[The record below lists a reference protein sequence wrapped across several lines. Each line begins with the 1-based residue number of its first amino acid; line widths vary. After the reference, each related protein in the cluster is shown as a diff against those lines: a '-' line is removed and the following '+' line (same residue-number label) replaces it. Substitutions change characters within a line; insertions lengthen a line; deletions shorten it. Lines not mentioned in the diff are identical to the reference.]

1 MADMNEIRDRVF
13 STIENVADKTKAFA
27 AIAADKAKAMGRIA
41 KLTVEINGEKDTM
54 KKAYIEIGKLYY
66 ETHRNDPDGFFIQL
80 CDEITVAMESIAS
93 KEAEIAEL
101 KASISDFSELS
112 SISSDVDVEFE
123 SVVAEEEKCS
133 CGCEDEAPAEEES
146 CSCGCEDAGDES
158 CCCDDGGDAPAED
171 APKDE

>member
-1 MADMNEIRDRVF
+1 MADRNEFRDRVF

-80 CDEITVAMESIAS
+80 CDEISVSMESIAS
-93 KEAEIAEL
+93 KEAEISDL

-112 SISSDVDVEFE
+112 GGGDVDVEFE
-123 SVVAEEEKCS
+123 SVVAGEEKCS
-133 CGCEDEAPAEEES
+133 CGCEDEESSEEEK
-146 CSCGCEDAGDES
+146 CTCGCEDEGDEA
-158 CCCDDGGDAPAED
+158 CCCDDDEDAPVKD